1 MTLRACL
8 LAAAVA
14 AALAAPARAQA
25 PSGDA
30 APAPAWLVAEVTI
43 TDMAPMREYAERVQ
57 PVLEAFGGAFVAR
70 GGRAVALEGEAPAP
84 SVVLIRFPSLAQ
96 AEAFW
101 ASPAY
106 QEIIGLR
113 HQGSRSRI
121 FLTEG
126 LAE

>member
-8 LAAAVA
+8 LAAALA
-14 AALAAPARAQA
+14 AVLAAPARAQE
-25 PSGDA
+25 PSGEA
-30 APAPAWLVAEVTI
+30 APAWLVAEVTI